1 MSDVVDVAGAI
12 IGNLMLVLGCACL
25 LWLLLFAVILH
36 DSGTEGQEDRRG
48 ERMIAA
54 NKVDKSVPMAP
65 RVVPVPYDMAY
76 SVPLFSNYVGCPTC
90 EHEVNPNYRYCPNC
104 GQRLAWQEGDK

>member
-1 MSDVVDVAGAI
+1 
-12 IGNLMLVLGCACL
+12 
-25 LWLLLFAVILH
+25 
-36 DSGTEGQEDRRG
+36 
-48 ERMIAA
+48 MIAA